1 MKRIFS
7 FTSLTP
13 TKAFTATRIIGR
25 RSWIFDST
33 CIIWRKRRKNRH
45 VYKKSKNCEP
55 RHQIFFLD
63 KKNNKI
69 LKSSK
74 NHTKKSSC
82 ILRIS
87 IKDSQKSIKK
97 INKIFRKKPKNFFL
111 PTFFAL
117 FLLMYTSVFLK
128 CCLSRDK

>member
-1 MKRIFS
+1 MKRTFS

-33 CIIWRKRRKNRH
+33 CIIWRKRKKRH
-45 VYKKSKNCEP
+45 VYKKVKIASPVIK
-55 RHQIFFLD
+55 IFFLD

>member
-1 MKRIFS
+1 MKRTFS

-45 VYKKSKNCEP
+45 VYKKVKIASPVIK
-55 RHQIFFLD
+55 IFFLD

-97 INKIFRKKPKNFFL
+97 INKIFRKKIQKTFFL
-111 PTFFAL
+111 PTFLLCF
-117 FLLMYTSVFLK
+117 FLCTLVCF
-128 CCLSRDK
+128 

>member
-1 MKRIFS
+1 MGK
-7 FTSLTP
+7 
-13 TKAFTATRIIGR
+13 K
-25 RSWIFDST
+25 
-33 CIIWRKRRKNRH
+33 KENQH
-45 VYKKSKNCEP
+45 VYKKVKIASPVIKF
-55 RHQIFFLD
+55 FFLD

-97 INKIFRKKPKNFFL
+97 INKIFRKKSKKLFP
-111 PTFFAL
+111 PYIFAL